1 MRHAMLCMVVLVLF
15 LYSVAH
21 SEIYKWVDQSGRV
34 HFTDNLSSIPPAHQH
49 KAQPQAST
57 PAPLPAPAPALPPQA
72 AVVTPVPISYAV
84 PLRRTGEAMV
94 VQALLNGNVTSPL
107 LVDTGAELT
116 VISPAVA
123 RRLGLNLDLAVF
135 IPLRSASGVFL
146 APLTKIHS
154 LTVGDATVRELE
166 VIVHDAA
173 PGIDGLLGMSFLDNF
188 AVTIR
193 TAEQAM
199 ILTDTTTAPGAV
211 LYEGRS
217 KEWWQ
222 RKFRFYRRQIEEIRA
237 YMTVQTAPHF
247 ERTLRYL
254 QQELAALE
262 RRATLASLPK
272 HWR

>member
-1 MRHAMLCMVVLVLF
+1 
-15 LYSVAH
+15 
-21 SEIYKWVDQSGRV
+21 
-34 HFTDNLSSIPPAHQH
+34 
-49 KAQPQAST
+49 
-57 PAPLPAPAPALPPQA
+57 
-72 AVVTPVPISYAV
+72 
-84 PLRRTGEAMV
+84 MV
-94 VQALLNGNVTSPL
+94 VQALLNDNVTSPL

-146 APLTKIHS
+146 APLTKIQS
-154 LTVGDATVRELE
+154 LTVGAATVRELE

-193 TAEQAM
+193 AAEQAM
-199 ILTDTTTAPGAV
+199 ILTDMSTAPGAA

-222 RKFRFYRRQIEEIRA
+222 RKFRFYRRQIEEIKA
-237 YMTVQTAPHF
+237 YMTVQAAPHF

-254 QQELAALE
+254 QQELATLE